1 MTDSV
6 AFLCNINKAMKLRGY
21 TLGILSAV
29 SYGLIPIFILPVKQ
43 AHFSMDI
50 TLFYR
55 FFFSALMVGG
65 YLLYSKESFKVNK
78 KEALILAILGICYA
92 LSSEFLFLG
101 YDFLT
106 PGIASTVL
114 FVYPIIVALI
124 MLFFYK
130 EKLTRL
136 SGASLLLAF
145 AGVIVL
151 CLKGNGFEINFAG
164 LGIVMLSSLFYA
176 LYMVIV
182 NKSNIKVS
190 GFKLTFY
197 SMLFTSMFFMTK
209 AVAGHESFVIPSASI
224 FINFLIFAFLTTV
237 ISSLCLVFA
246 IQYIGSTPV
255 AILGALEP
263 VVAVLISVLMFHEKL
278 TPNLLIGITLIL
290 VGVTLNVIG
299 DRKKIGSL

>member
-1 MTDSV
+1 
-6 AFLCNINKAMKLRGY
+6 MKLRGY
-21 TLGILSAV
+21 ILGVLSAV
-29 SYGLIPIFILPVKQ
+29 SYGLIPIFILPIKQ

-55 FFFSALMVGG
+55 FFFSAIMVGG
-65 YLLYSKESFKVNK
+65 YLIYSRQNFRINK

-114 FVYPIIVALI
+114 FIYPVIVALI
-124 MLFFYK
+124 MFFFYK
-130 EKLTRL
+130 ERLTRL
-136 SGASLLLAF
+136 SVFSLLLAF

-151 CLKGNGFEINFAG
+151 CLKGNGLEINFAG

-182 NKSNIKVS
+182 NKSNLKVS
-190 GFKLTFY
+190 GFKLTFF

-209 AVAGHESFVIPSASI
+209 AVIGHESFAIPSMSI
-224 FINFLIFAFLTTV
+224 FLNFLVFAFLTTV
-237 ISSLCLVFA
+237 ISSLCLVYA
-246 IQYIGSTPV
+246 IKSIGSTPV

-263 VVAVLISVLMFHEKL
+263 VVAVMVSVLMFNEKF
-278 TPNLLIGITLIL
+278 TTNLLIGITLIL
-290 VGVTLNVIG
+290 LGVILNVIG
-299 DRKKIGSL
+299 DRKKKISHI

>member
-1 MTDSV
+1 
-6 AFLCNINKAMKLRGY
+6 MKLRGY

-29 SYGLIPIFILPVKQ
+29 SYGMIPIFILPVKQ
-43 AHFSMDI
+43 ARFSMDI

-65 YLLYSKESFKVNK
+65 YLLYSKESFKINK

-114 FVYPIIVALI
+114 FIYPIIVALI

-130 EKLTRL
+130 ERLTRL

-151 CLKGNGFEINFAG
+151 CLKGNGLEINFAG

-209 AVAGHESFVIPSASI
+209 ALMANESFAIPSTEI

-246 IQYIGSTPV
+246 IKYIGSTPV

-263 VVAVLISVLMFHEKL
+263 VVAVLISVLIFHEKF

-290 VGVTLNVIG
+290 FGVTLNVIG
-299 DRKKIGSL
+299 DQKKIGHV

>member
-1 MTDSV
+1 
-6 AFLCNINKAMKLRGY
+6 MKLRGY

-65 YLLYSKESFKVNK
+65 YLLYSRESFKINK
-78 KEALILAILGICYA
+78 KETLILAILGICYA

-114 FVYPIIVALI
+114 FIYPIIVALI

-130 EKLTRL
+130 EKLTKL

-151 CLKGNGFEINFAG
+151 CLKGNGLEINFAG

-197 SMLFTSMFFMTK
+197 SMFFTSMFFMTK
-209 AVAGHESFVIPSASI
+209 ALMANESFVIPSPEI
-224 FINFLIFAFLTTV
+224 FINFLVFAFLTTV

-246 IQYIGSTPV
+246 IKYIGSTPV

-263 VVAVLISVLMFHEKL
+263 VVAVLISVLMFHEKF

-290 VGVTLNVIG
+290 FGVTLNVIG
-299 DRKKIGSL
+299 DQRKIGHA

>member
-1 MTDSV
+1 
-6 AFLCNINKAMKLRGY
+6 MKLRGY
-21 TLGILSAV
+21 TLGVLSAV

-65 YLLYSKESFKVNK
+65 YLLYSRESFKINK

-114 FVYPIIVALI
+114 FIYPIIVALI

-130 EKLTRL
+130 EKLTKL

-151 CLKGNGFEINFAG
+151 CLKGNGLEINFAG

-197 SMLFTSMFFMTK
+197 SMFFTSMFFMTK
-209 AVAGHESFVIPSASI
+209 ALMANESFAIPSTEV

-246 IQYIGSTPV
+246 IKYIGSTPV

-263 VVAVLISVLMFHEKL
+263 VVAVLISVLMFHEKF

-290 VGVTLNVIG
+290 FGVTLNVIG
-299 DRKKIGSL
+299 DQKKIGHA

>member
-1 MTDSV
+1 
-6 AFLCNINKAMKLRGY
+6 MKLRGY

-29 SYGLIPIFILPVKQ
+29 SYGMIPIFILPVKQ

-65 YLLYSKESFKVNK
+65 YLLYSKESFKINK

-114 FVYPIIVALI
+114 FIYPIIVALI
-124 MLFFYK
+124 MLFFYN
-130 EKLTRL
+130 ERLTRL

-151 CLKGNGFEINFAG
+151 CLKGNGLEINFAG

-209 AVAGHESFVIPSASI
+209 ALMANESFAIPSTEI

-246 IQYIGSTPV
+246 IKYIGSTPV

-263 VVAVLISVLMFHEKL
+263 VVAVLISVLIFHEKF

-290 VGVTLNVIG
+290 FGVTLNVIG
-299 DRKKIGSL
+299 DQKKIGHV

>member
-1 MTDSV
+1 
-6 AFLCNINKAMKLRGY
+6 MKLRGY

-65 YLLYSKESFKVNK
+65 YLLYSRESFKINK

-114 FVYPIIVALI
+114 FIYPIIVALI

-130 EKLTRL
+130 ERLTRL

-151 CLKGNGFEINFAG
+151 CLKGNGLEINFAG

-190 GFKLTFY
+190 GFKLTFF

-209 AVAGHESFVIPSASI
+209 ALMANESFVIPSTEV

-246 IQYIGSTPV
+246 IKYIGSTPV

-263 VVAVLISVLMFHEKL
+263 VVAVLISVLMFHEKF

-290 VGVTLNVIG
+290 FGVTLNVIG
-299 DRKKIGSL
+299 DQKKIGHV

>member
-1 MTDSV
+1 
-6 AFLCNINKAMKLRGY
+6 MKLRGY

-29 SYGLIPIFILPVKQ
+29 SYGLIPIFILPIKQ
-43 AHFSMDI
+43 ARFSVDV

-65 YLLYSKESFKVNK
+65 YLLCSGESFKINK
-78 KEALILAILGICYA
+78 KEAFILAVLGICYA

-114 FVYPIIVALI
+114 FIYPVIVALI
-124 MLFFYK
+124 MFFLYR
-130 EKLTRL
+130 ERLTKL
-136 SGASLLLAF
+136 SIFSLLLAF

-151 CLKGNGFEINFAG
+151 CLKGNSMEINFAG

-182 NKSNIKVS
+182 NKSNMKVS
-190 GFKLTFY
+190 GFKLSFY
-197 SMLFTSMFFMTK
+197 SMFFTSVFFITK
-209 AVAGHESFVIPSASI
+209 TSVAGESLAIPSLSL
-224 FINFLIFAFLTTV
+224 FLNFLIFAFLTTV
-237 ISSLCLVFA
+237 ISSLCLVYA
-246 IQYIGSTPV
+246 IKYIGSTPT

-263 VVAVLISVLMFHEKL
+263 VVAVMISVLMFQEKF
-278 TPNLLIGITLIL
+278 TANLSIGITLIL
-290 VGVTLNVIG
+290 LGVTLNVIS
-299 DRKKIGSL
+299 DRKKINPI

>member
-1 MTDSV
+1 
-6 AFLCNINKAMKLRGY
+6 MKLRGY

-29 SYGLIPIFILPVKQ
+29 SYGLIPIFILPVKR

-65 YLLYSKESFKVNK
+65 YLLYSRESFKINK

-114 FVYPIIVALI
+114 FIYPIIVALI

-130 EKLTRL
+130 EKLTKL

-151 CLKGNGFEINFAG
+151 CLKGNGLEINFAG

-197 SMLFTSMFFMTK
+197 SMFFTSMFFMTK
-209 AVAGHESFVIPSASI
+209 ALMANESFAIPSTEV

-246 IQYIGSTPV
+246 IKYIGSTPV

-263 VVAVLISVLMFHEKL
+263 VVAVLISVLMFHEKF

-290 VGVTLNVIG
+290 FGVTLNVIG
-299 DRKKIGSL
+299 DQKKIGHA

>member
-1 MTDSV
+1 
-6 AFLCNINKAMKLRGY
+6 MKLRGY

-29 SYGLIPIFILPVKQ
+29 SYGLIPIFILPVKR

-55 FFFSALMVGG
+55 FFFSALLVGG
-65 YLLYSKESFKVNK
+65 YLLYSGERFKINK
-78 KEALILAILGICYA
+78 KETLILAVLGVCYA

-106 PGIASTVL
+106 AGIASTVL
-114 FVYPIIVALI
+114 FIYPVMVALI
-124 MLFFYK
+124 MFFFYR
-130 EKLTRL
+130 EKLARL
-136 SGASLLLAF
+136 SVVSLLLAF

-190 GFKLTFY
+190 GFKLSFY
-197 SMLFTSMFFMTK
+197 SMLFTSMFFMSK
-209 AVAGHESFVIPSASI
+209 AVMAHESFVIPSTEI
-224 FINFLIFAFLTTV
+224 FINLLTFAFLTTV
-237 ISSLCLVFA
+237 ISSLCLVYA
-246 IQYIGSTPV
+246 IKYIGSTPV

-263 VVAVLISVLMFHEKL
+263 VVAVLISVLMFHEKF
-278 TPNLLIGITLIL
+278 TNNLLIGITLIL
-290 VGVTLNVIG
+290 LGVTLNVVT
-299 DRKKIGSL
+299 DRKNLNHA